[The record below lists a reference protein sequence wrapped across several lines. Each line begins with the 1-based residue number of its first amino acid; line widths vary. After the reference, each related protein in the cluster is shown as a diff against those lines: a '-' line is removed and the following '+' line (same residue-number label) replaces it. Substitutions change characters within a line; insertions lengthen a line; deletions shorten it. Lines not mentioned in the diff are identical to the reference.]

1 MGLQVRHFYAF
12 SLQIRADRRVNRAY
26 DEYKDERAAIEA
38 QYNEAKEQVVQRLLA
53 SMEERRRK
61 LREEKE
67 GGEIISGQSP
77 VYPHF
82 I

>member
-1 MGLQVRHFYAF
+1 MGLQVGLSYAAIPRVR
-12 SLQIRADRRVNRAY
+12 LMIRLNRTIE
-26 DEYKDERAAIEA
+26 EYRDERAAIEA

-67 GGEIISGQSP
+67 GGEIISGSSLSP
-77 VYPHF
+77 SLKV
-82 I
+82 

>member
-1 MGLQVRHFYAF
+1 MGLQVRHIY
-12 SLQIRADRRVNRAY
+12 LVKNETDNRVNRAY
-26 DEYKDERAAIEA
+26 DEYKDERASIEA

-67 GGEIISGQSP
+67 GGEIISGQYPCSP
-77 VYPHF
+77 SLD
-82 I
+82 

>member
-1 MGLQVRHFYAF
+1 VGLQVRPSRLKIQDHANN
-12 SLQIRADRRVNRAY
+12 RVNRAY
-26 DEYKDERAAIEA
+26 DEYKDERASIEA

-67 GGEIISGQSP
+67 GGEMISG
-77 VYPHF
+77 
-82 I
+82 